1 MGYQARDAAEEIDAL
16 FTHLL
21 PDAVSDK
28 VVTLRKGKGQATVNS

>member
-16 FTHLL
+16 FSALL

-28 VVTLRKGKGQATVNS
+28 VVAMRKGKGTANS